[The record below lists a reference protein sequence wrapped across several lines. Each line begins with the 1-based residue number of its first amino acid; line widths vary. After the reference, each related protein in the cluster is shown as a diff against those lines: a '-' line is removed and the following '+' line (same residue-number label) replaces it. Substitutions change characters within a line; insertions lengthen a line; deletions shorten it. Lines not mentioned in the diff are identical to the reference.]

1 MSAKSLPRWKLV
13 ARASVIG
20 LLFAKHGTRFCVGWL
35 GLWLRRSGKARR
47 RAWLGQ
53 VVVDLFRQ
61 LGATFIKV
69 GQIMSTRPDLIPEY
83 VSSALA
89 ELQDHVGPFPFED
102 VVRAVEA
109 DLGRPLN
116 SVYAE
121 FAPVPIAS
129 ASVAQ
134 VHKARLPDG
143 RIVAVKVRRPDVVEI
158 CTFDLVVMRLWARL
172 IARIPS
178 ISTLSPIET
187 LDEFGRAV
195 FAQLDFRV
203 EASNN
208 RRFRDNF
215 RGHPDVV
222 FPEVVEALS
231 GERVLT
237 MSYIAG
243 TKILSTRTTRSDP
256 KRVARLGLSTLMK
269 MIFEDGFVHADL
281 HPGNIF
287 ITPDDKLALLD
298 LGLVGEL
305 DEPHRK
311 GFSRLFAAWAQRDG
325 DGMARIINELSLNAE
340 PSKGSAPPAAGSGGA
355 AASAQR
361 VGSDKVADPERFE
374 RLRAAVIEFVGR
386 YWGQRLGD
394 VQVGR
399 VLLDLL
405 AIMRRH
411 RVRVN
416 ASFTIVNIAIAVT
429 EGIGKQLDP
438 ELDLMHEA
446 LPYFLAHPVETA
458 TAKA

>member
-1 MSAKSLPRWKLV
+1 
-13 ARASVIG
+13 
-20 LLFAKHGTRFCVGWL
+20 
-35 GLWLRRSGKARR
+35 
-47 RAWLGQ
+47 
-53 VVVDLFRQ
+53 
-61 LGATFIKV
+61 
-69 GQIMSTRPDLIPEY
+69 
-83 VSSALA
+83 
-89 ELQDHVGPFPFED
+89 
-102 VVRAVEA
+102 
-109 DLGRPLN
+109 
-116 SVYAE
+116 
-121 FAPVPIAS
+121 
-129 ASVAQ
+129 
-134 VHKARLPDG
+134 
-143 RIVAVKVRRPDVVEI
+143 
-158 CTFDLVVMRLWARL
+158 MRLWARL

-178 ISTLSPIET
+178 ISTLSPVET
-187 LDEFGRAV
+187 LDEFGRAI
-195 FAQLDFRV
+195 FAQLDFRI

-208 RRFRDNF
+208 RRFRRNF
-215 RGHPDVV
+215 KGHPDVV

-237 MSYIAG
+237 MSFISG
-243 TKILSTRTTRSDP
+243 TKILATRATRSDP
-256 KRVARLGLSTLMK
+256 KRVARLGLATLMK

-287 ITPDDKLALLD
+287 ITADDKLALLD

-325 DGMARIINELSLNAE
+325 DGMARVIHDLSMQSG
-340 PSKGSAPPAAGSGGA
+340 PSKGSGSGE
-355 AASAQR
+355 
-361 VGSDKVADPERFE
+361 VVDPERFE
-374 RLRAAVIEFVGR
+374 RLRAAIIEFVGR

-405 AIMRRH
+405 GIMRRH

-446 LPYFLAHPVETA
+446 LPYFLSHPIETGA
-458 TAKA
+458 AKA

>member
-1 MSAKSLPRWKLV
+1 MSAKSLPRWRLV
-13 ARASVIG
+13 ARAIVIG
-20 LLFAKHGTRFCVGWL
+20 VLFAKHGARFCFGWL
-35 GLWLRRSGKARR
+35 GLWLRRSGKPARQ
-47 RAWLGQ
+47 AWLGR

-109 DLGRPLN
+109 DLGRPLA

-158 CTFDLVVMRLWARL
+158 CTFDLVVMRIWARL

-178 ISTLSPIET
+178 ISTLSPVET

-203 EASNN
+203 EAENN
-208 RRFRDNF
+208 RRFRANF
-215 RGHPDVV
+215 KGHPEVVFPDVV
-222 FPEVVEALS
+222 GALS
-231 GERVLT
+231 SERILT

-243 TKILSTRTTRSDP
+243 TKILSTAATRSDP
-256 KRVARLGLSTLMK
+256 KRVARLGLATLMK

-325 DGMARIINELSLNAE
+325 DGMARVVHQLSSQSE
-340 PSKGSAPPAAGSGGA
+340 PSKGSEPPPPGFRG
-355 AASAQR
+355 
-361 VGSDKVADPERFE
+361 DADPERFE
-374 RLRAAVIEFVGR
+374 RLRAAMIEFVGR

-399 VLLDLL
+399 VLMDML

-416 ASFTIVNIAIAVT
+416 ATFTIVNIAIAVT

-446 LPYFLAHPVETA
+446 LPYFLSHPVEA
-458 TAKA
+458 GTAKA

>member
-1 MSAKSLPRWKLV
+1 MSAKSLPRWRLA
-13 ARASVIG
+13 ARALVIG
-20 LLFAKHGTRFCVGWL
+20 ALFAKHGTRFCVGWL
-35 GLWLRRSGKARR
+35 ALWFRRSGKVRR
-47 RAWLGQ
+47 QAWLGR

-69 GQIMSTRPDLIPEY
+69 GQIMSTRPDLIPEHI
-83 VSSALA
+83 STALA

-109 DLGRPLN
+109 DLGRPLGTLF
-116 SVYAE
+116 AE

-129 ASVAQ
+129 ASVSQ

-158 CTFDLVVMRLWARL
+158 CTFDLVVMKLWARL

-178 ISTLSPIET
+178 ISTLSPMET

-203 EASNN
+203 EADNN
-208 RRFRDNF
+208 RRFRTNF
-215 RGHPDVV
+215 KGHPDVV
-222 FPEVVEALS
+222 FPDVVETLS

-243 TKILSTRTTRSDP
+243 TKILATRATRSDP
-256 KRVARLGLSTLMK
+256 KRVARLGLATLMK

-305 DEPHRK
+305 DEHHRK

-325 DGMARIINELSLNAE
+325 DGMARVIHKLST
-340 PSKGSAPPAAGSGGA
+340 
-355 AASAQR
+355 
-361 VGSDKVADPERFE
+361 GSDQADDPERFE
-374 RLRAAVIEFVGR
+374 RLRAAIIEFVGR

-405 AIMRRH
+405 GIMRRH

-438 ELDLMHEA
+438 ELDLMQEA
-446 LPYFLAHPVETA
+446 LPYFLAHPVETGA
-458 TAKA
+458 GSA

>member
-1 MSAKSLPRWKLV
+1 MSAKSLPRWRLV
-13 ARASVIG
+13 ARALAIG
-20 LLFAKHGTRFCVGWL
+20 ALFAKHGTRFCFGWL
-35 GLWLRRSGKARR
+35 ALWVRRSGKARR
-47 RAWLGQ
+47 QAWLGR

-109 DLGRPLN
+109 DLGRPLAAI
-116 SVYAE
+116 YAE
-121 FAPVPIAS
+121 FAPIPIAS

-203 EASNN
+203 EAANN
-208 RRFRDNF
+208 RRFRANF
-215 RGHPDVV
+215 KGHPDVV
-222 FPEVVEALS
+222 FPEVVDHLS

-243 TKILSTRTTRSDP
+243 TKILSTRGTRSDP
-256 KRVARLGLSTLMK
+256 KRVARLGLAALMK

-325 DGMARIINELSLNAE
+325 DGMARIIHELSSNAE
-340 PSKGSAPPAAGSGGA
+340 PSTGSAAP
-355 AASAQR
+355 
-361 VGSDKVADPERFE
+361 DPERFE
-374 RLRAAVIEFVGR
+374 RLRAAIIEFVGR

-458 TAKA
+458 AKA